1 MNSSL
6 ADRALGAVIG
16 SACGDALGAPYEFK
30 PPLDPSIEVVMEGGS
45 GWEPGEWTD
54 DTAMAIPILKAVSE
68 GKFLLELGT
77 QDEIVTAW
85 YEWSRTANDVGIQTR
100 QVLNSLREPMTAQ
113 DCKDAAARVHNQ
125 TGRSG
130 GNGSLMR
137 TVPVAIAYLNEPQ
150 KIWKAA
156 NAISELTH
164 FDPEAGEACGLWC
177 LSIAETIKTGQM
189 TSPEN
194 FLSFLPSDRAE
205 FWQELILDAEN
216 RDAVEFENNGWVRH
230 AFQAAWSINSKALK
244 NPSFTFKEL
253 LIEAVR
259 VGNDTD
265 TVAAI
270 AGQLLGAQFGVDKI
284 PMEWATKL
292 HGYPALD
299 YEGFCKLAEA
309 AIDKQDKSL

>member
-1 MNSSL
+1 MPVIRN
-6 ADRALGAVIG
+6 RALGSLIG

-68 GKFLLELGT
+68 GKDLLESGT
-77 QDEIVTAW
+77 QDELVTAW
-85 YEWSRTANDVGIQTR
+85 YQWSRTANDVGIQTR

-113 DCKDAAARVHNQ
+113 DCKDAATRVHNQ

-150 KIWKAA
+150 KIWKVA

-164 FDPEAGEACGLWC
+164 FDPEASEACGLWC
-177 LSIAETIKTGQM
+177 LSVAETIKTGQM
-189 TSPEN
+189 ISPEN
-194 FLSFLPSDRAE
+194 FLSFLPSDRVE
-205 FWQELILDAEN
+205 FWQELIDEAEN
-216 RDAVEFENNGWVRH
+216 RDAVEFENNGWVRD
-230 AFQAAWSINSKALK
+230 AFQAAWAINSKVLK
-244 NPSFTFKEL
+244 NPSLTFKDL
-253 LIEAVR
+253 LSDAVR

-270 AGQLLGAQFGVDKI
+270 TGQLLGAHFGFDNI
-284 PMEWATKL
+284 PRDWATKL
-292 HGYPALD
+292 HGYPDLD
-299 YEGFCKLAEA
+299 LEGLRRIAVA
-309 AIDKQDKSL
+309 AFEKQDLSL